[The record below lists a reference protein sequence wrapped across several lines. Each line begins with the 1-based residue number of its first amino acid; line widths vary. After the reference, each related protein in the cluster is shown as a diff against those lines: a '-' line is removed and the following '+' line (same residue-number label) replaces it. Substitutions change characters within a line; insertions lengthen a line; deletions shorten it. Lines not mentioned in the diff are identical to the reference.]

1 MLPVAAD
8 RGGLVQSAVTI
19 MKKIIKPLLLLLLC
33 APVLSFAH
41 TDNHDADEEE
51 AECEN
56 HLAESFPE
64 LLKPYAR
71 LECDQFIVNPDGWQ
85 WRYPSSYF
93 DRPYIPAFAPKPKKQ
108 VAGMRV
114 FKQLVAEEIAAT
126 QIAELHESK
135 FSKIRTYKQSQP
147 PHRLVRLKA
156 TNDLGDS
163 MDVWFGFLN
172 GDKGWV
178 SICSPVCAPE
188 YFFLFERLKH

>member
-1 MLPVAAD
+1 
-8 RGGLVQSAVTI
+8 

-33 APVLSFAH
+33 APALSFAH
-41 TDNHDADEEE
+41 SDNHADEEE
-51 AECEN
+51 EADCEN

-71 LECDQFIVNPDGWQ
+71 LECDQFIVNPAGWQ

-114 FKQLVAEEIAAT
+114 FRQLSAEEVAPA
-126 QIAELHESK
+126 QLAELHETK
-135 FSKIRTYKQSQP
+135 FSKIKSYKQTTP
-147 PHRLVRLKA
+147 PQRLVYLKA

-163 MDVWFGFLN
+163 MDVWFGLLN
-172 GDKGWV
+172 EDKGWV
-178 SICSPVCAPE
+178 SICAPVCAPE
-188 YFFLFERLKH
+188 YFFLIERQKQ